1 MSPIYVYKC
10 DSCETV
16 FDAERAMENRDRFTP
31 CPKCHSGK
39 LQRQIT
45 APNLTGLPT
54 RGPRSSYIEIGEHVD
69 VPPLVDEMK
78 GKRRVKKGT

>member
-1 MSPIYVYKC
+1 MSPLYEFKC
-10 DSCETV
+10 TECGTEFEAV
-16 FDAERAMENRDRFTP
+16 RAMEDRDRFTP

-54 RGPRSSYIEIGEHVD
+54 RGPQSSYIEPGQRVD
-69 VPPLVDEMK
+69 IPPLVDEMK
-78 GKRRVKKGT
+78 GKRRGKKGT